1 MRNPDKPRLGQLLG
15 TALSLFAAALI
26 LSSCGAV
33 DQVETQV
40 NRAVAGVANVVI
52 VGQLRDALKRSGID
66 IKSGPNCGDNPSGK
80 KDATIDIVCTGQTS
94 DGKAIN
100 GHFKAVINGSNCSG
114 LISLKVGSKEIL
126 GGQSFNPCR
135 SL

>member
-1 MRNPDKPRLGQLLG
+1 MPNMDKRQRGQISG
-15 TALSLFAAALI
+15 TALSLLAAVLI
-26 LSSCGAV
+26 LPGCGAV

-40 NRAVAGVANVVI
+40 NRAVADVANVVI

-66 IKSGPNCGDNPSGK
+66 IKSGPNCADNPSGK
-80 KDATIDIVCTGQTS
+80 KDSTIDIVCTGKTS

-100 GHFKAVINGSNCSG
+100 GHFKAVIDGSNCSG
-114 LISLKVGSKEIL
+114 LISLKVGAKEIL